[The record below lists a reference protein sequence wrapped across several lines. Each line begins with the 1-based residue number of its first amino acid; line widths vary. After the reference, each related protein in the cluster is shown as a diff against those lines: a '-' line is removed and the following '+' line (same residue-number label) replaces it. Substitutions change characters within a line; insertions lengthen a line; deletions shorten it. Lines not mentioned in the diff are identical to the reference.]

1 MSEETA
7 LKDFL
12 RKQARSLDSLLEL
25 TPAKNMFGEDV
36 SDQWQRKKQTPE
48 QKKAARM
55 AKLDPAN
62 WKSAKDVYDER
73 SAEAAKKRKREQ
85 EGQDESEEPSEQ
97 QGQPSKKQKSHANDA
112 TPKSKPVPT
121 EKLTER
127 IESDQLQ
134 NKNLKKKMKK
144 RAHRSEKN
152 QQKREQQE
160 ERKINPPTEVI
171 QSATNNDKTALP
183 EQSKPKKK
191 GPQSKKL
198 QAEGAS
204 PVASKD
210 VKKPKEKV
218 KPANTTP
225 EDLQQDNNAEDED
238 DEQDADDDEGA
249 WSDVEDEEVS
259 KVGQTESHSHDMVDD
274 DKDEDTEMVDAEST
288 ATSSEGVSE
297 ILSPPQDSA
306 ASSVS
311 SIVPPQIQPTK
322 STQQADVKSNEPQL
336 APPAN
341 TAQTDAERQA
351 ARERLQEQISQFRSQ
366 RKADDKPVRSRAEL
380 LAQRRQKEQERKA
393 AKKEQ
398 RRKEKEDEAKRQD
411 EEMAKRFSPG
421 GSGSLLASPRS
432 PMIDDGGSNAFT
444 FGRIAF
450 EDGTAFDAATGSA
463 AANKK
468 HKGPADPAT
477 ALKAAQ
483 AKQARVAGLDD
494 EKKQSI
500 EEKDMWLN
508 AKKKAHGERVKD
520 DTSLLKKALKRQ
532 EKQKQKSG
540 KDWDARVEG
549 VRSSQEAKQKKRTE
563 NLQKRKDEKGAK
575 KTGKKKVK
583 RPGFEGSFR
592 GRAGKS
598 KKS

>member
-1 MSEETA
+1 
-7 LKDFL
+7 
-12 RKQARSLDSLLEL
+12 
-25 TPAKNMFGEDV
+25 MFGEDV

-73 SAEAAKKRKREQ
+73 SAETAKKRKRDQ
-85 EGQDESEEPSEQ
+85 EGDEDNQKPVSQQEQ
-97 QGQPSKKQKSHANDA
+97 PNKKQKTKEQNAPHK
-112 TPKSKPVPT
+112 PKPT

-127 IESDQLQ
+127 LESDQLQ

-144 RAHRSEKN
+144 RAHKSEKN
-152 QQKREQQE
+152 QQKRAQKED
-160 ERKINPPTEVI
+160 RKIEKANVPPQSIEKTKSSKKESGKGKKQPVNTAREANKESSREAKRMK
-171 QSATNNDKTALP
+171 SATRSQLNPIDAEMPDQATA
-183 EQSKPKKK
+183 
-191 GPQSKKL
+191 
-198 QAEGAS
+198 
-204 PVASKD
+204 
-210 VKKPKEKV
+210 
-218 KPANTTP
+218 
-225 EDLQQDNNAEDED
+225 DED
-238 DEQDADDDEGA
+238 KEADDDEQA
-249 WSDVEDEEVS
+249 WSDAEEDLNEIERPDGDEHNAVGKSAVEDE
-259 KVGQTESHSHDMVDD
+259 DA
-274 DKDEDTEMVDAEST
+274 DEDEEMVDAISS
-288 ATSSEGVSE
+288 ATSSDGMPD
-297 ILSPPQDSA
+297 ILSPPQDSV

-311 SIVPPQIQPTK
+311 SLVP
-322 STQQADVKSNEPQL
+322 STQTRPAKNIQTFDKKTKTPEP
-336 APPAN
+336 
-341 TAQTDAERQA
+341 AQPENATPTDAERQA

-380 LAQRRQKEQERKA
+380 LAQRRQKEQERKV

-398 RRKEKEDEAKRQD
+398 KKKEKEEEAKRQD

-450 EDGTAFDAATGSA
+450 DDGTQFDATTGSA
-463 AANKK
+463 AATKK

-483 AKQARVAGLDD
+483 AKQARIAGLDD
-494 EKKQSI
+494 QKKQSI

-508 AKKKAHGERVKD
+508 AKKRAHGERVKD

-532 EKQKQKSG
+532 EKQKQRSE
-540 KDWDARVEG
+540 KDWDARTEG
-549 VRSSQEAKQKKRTE
+549 VRASQEAKQKKRTE
-563 NLQKRKDEKGAK
+563 NLQKREDEKGGK
-575 KTGKKKVK
+575 KTGSKKKVK

>member
-1 MSEETA
+1 
-7 LKDFL
+7 
-12 RKQARSLDSLLEL
+12 
-25 TPAKNMFGEDV
+25 MFGEDV

-85 EGQDESEEPSEQ
+85 EGDEESQEPTAQQEQ
-97 QGQPSKKQKSHANDA
+97 PVKKQKTTDNPAQ
-112 TPKSKPVPT
+112 PKPKPT

-127 IESDQLQ
+127 LDSDRLQ
-134 NKNLKKKMKK
+134 NMNLKKKMKK
-144 RAHRSEKN
+144 RAHRAEKK

-160 ERKINPPTEVI
+160 DPTSEKPASTT
-171 QSATNNDKTALP
+171 QNTTDKKSSPL
-183 EQSKPKKK
+183 EQ
-191 GPQSKKL
+191 
-198 QAEGAS
+198 
-204 PVASKD
+204 
-210 VKKPKEKV
+210 KKPSKWESRDNQEWAESASRTATKAKGEAKEEV
-218 KPANTTP
+218 VSTARPRQRPQTVG
-225 EDLQQDNNAEDED
+225 
-238 DEQDADDDEGA
+238 EQDVARAGEVEEVTGVEEG
-249 WSDVEDEEVS
+249 WSDVEEETSELGQEEASNDDEAVE
-259 KVGQTESHSHDMVDD
+259 DD
-274 DKDEDTEMVDAEST
+274 DKDEEMADADST
-288 ATSSEGVSE
+288 ATSSEGVPD
-297 ILSPPQDSA
+297 ILSPPHDSA
-306 ASSVS
+306 SSSVS
-311 SIVPPQIQPTK
+311 SVVPPAQTQPVKAARKPDTK
-322 STQQADVKSNEPQL
+322 NDESEPTQPMDAL
-336 APPAN
+336 
-341 TAQTDAERQA
+341 QTDAERQA
-351 ARERLQEQISQFRSQ
+351 ARQRLQEQISQFRSQ

-393 AKKEQ
+393 VKKEQ
-398 RRKEKEDEAKRQD
+398 RRKEKEEEAKRQD
-411 EEMAKRFSPG
+411 EEMARRFSPG

-450 EDGTAFDAATGSA
+450 DDGTQFDAATGSA

-483 AKQARVAGLDD
+483 AKQARVAALDD
-494 EKKQSI
+494 QKKQSI

-508 AKKKAHGERVKD
+508 AKKRAHGERVKD

-532 EKQKQKSG
+532 EKQKQRSG
-540 KDWDARVEG
+540 KDWDARLEG

-563 NLQKRKDEKGAK
+563 NLQKRKDEKGTK

-592 GRAGKS
+592 GRTGKS
-598 KKS
+598 KKN

>member
-48 QKKAARM
+48 QKKVARM

-85 EGQDESEEPSEQ
+85 EGNGESQEPETQQEQ
-97 QGQPSKKQKSHANDA
+97 PVKKQKTTDNHAQ
-112 TPKSKPVPT
+112 PKPKPKPT
-121 EKLTER
+121 EKLTDRLDSER
-127 IESDQLQ
+127 LQ
-134 NKNLKKKMKK
+134 NMNLKKKMKK
-144 RAHRSEKN
+144 RAHRAEKKQQRREQHEDPTSEEPAQIEQTATDKKSSPLE
-152 QQKREQQE
+152 QKKPSKRESREIQE
-160 ERKINPPTEVI
+160 QVGSASGVAQKERGKPRKEITPAARPQERPQKVEP
-171 QSATNNDKTALP
+171 QDEAVVDKH
-183 EQSKPKKK
+183 
-191 GPQSKKL
+191 
-198 QAEGAS
+198 
-204 PVASKD
+204 
-210 VKKPKEKV
+210 
-218 KPANTTP
+218 
-225 EDLQQDNNAEDED
+225 EDED
-238 DEQDADDDEGA
+238 KEVNGVDEA
-249 WSDVEDEEVS
+249 WSDVEEESSEFGQAEASNDDDEDEE
-259 KVGQTESHSHDMVDD
+259 MA
-274 DKDEDTEMVDAEST
+274 DADST
-288 ATSSEGVSE
+288 ATSSEGVPD
-297 ILSPPQDSA
+297 ILSPPHDSA
-306 ASSVS
+306 SSSVS
-311 SIVPPQIQPTK
+311 SVVPPAQTQSVKAAHKPDTK
-322 STQQADVKSNEPQL
+322 NESEPAQL
-336 APPAN
+336 MD
-341 TAQTDAERQA
+341 TVQTDAERQA
-351 ARERLQEQISQFRSQ
+351 ARQRLQEQISQFRSQ

-398 RRKEKEDEAKRQD
+398 RRKEKEEEAKRQD
-411 EEMAKRFSPG
+411 EEMARRFSPG

-432 PMIDDGGSNAFT
+432 PMIDDGGSNAFA

-450 EDGTAFDAATGSA
+450 DDGTQFDAATGSA

-483 AKQARVAGLDD
+483 AKQARVAALDD
-494 EKKQSI
+494 QKKQGI

-508 AKKKAHGERVKD
+508 AKKRAHGERVKD

-532 EKQKQKSG
+532 EKQKQRSG

-549 VRSSQEAKQKKRTE
+549 VRSSQEAKQKRRTE
-563 NLQKRKDEKGAK
+563 NLQKRKDEKGGK
-575 KTGKKKVK
+575 KTTSKKKVK

-598 KKS
+598 KKN

>member
-1 MSEETA
+1 
-7 LKDFL
+7 
-12 RKQARSLDSLLEL
+12 
-25 TPAKNMFGEDV
+25 MFGEDV

-85 EGQDESEEPSEQ
+85 EGNGESQDSTTLQEQ
-97 QGQPSKKQKSHANDA
+97 PVKKLKTADQNAQPQ
-112 TPKSKPVPT
+112 PKPKPT

-127 IESDQLQ
+127 LESDKLQ
-134 NKNLKKKMKK
+134 NVNLKKKMKK
-144 RAHRSEKN
+144 RAHRAEKK
-152 QQKREQQE
+152 QHKEEQ
-160 ERKINPPTEVI
+160 
-171 QSATNNDKTALP
+171 
-183 EQSKPKKK
+183 
-191 GPQSKKL
+191 
-198 QAEGAS
+198 
-204 PVASKD
+204 
-210 VKKPKEKV
+210 
-218 KPANTTP
+218 P
-225 EDLQQDNNAEDED
+225 EDLASEEPVQTTQIIPDKKPSPLEQKKPSKRELKGIKEQTDSPSQVVTKAKGKAKEALTPAARVQDKPQKIEKKGEASVDED
-238 DEQDADDDEGA
+238 GDVNGVEDA
-249 WSDVEDEEVS
+249 WSDVDEEANNDDEDEE
-259 KVGQTESHSHDMVDD
+259 MA
-274 DKDEDTEMVDAEST
+274 DADST
-288 ATSSEGVSE
+288 ATSSEGVPE
-297 ILSPPQDSA
+297 VLSPPHDSA
-306 ASSVS
+306 SSSVS
-311 SIVPPQIQPTK
+311 SVVP
-322 STQQADVKSNEPQL
+322 L
-336 APPAN
+336 
-341 TAQTDAERQA
+341 AQTQTAKAAQNPDTKVEESASAQPMDTVQTEAERQA
-351 ARERLQEQISQFRSQ
+351 ARQRLQEQISQFRSQ

-398 RRKEKEDEAKRQD
+398 RKKEKEEEAKLQD
-411 EEMAKRFSPG
+411 EEMARRFSPG

-450 EDGTAFDAATGSA
+450 DDGTQFDAATGSA
-463 AANKK
+463 AASKK

-483 AKQARVAGLDD
+483 AKQARVAALDD
-494 EKKQSI
+494 QKKQSI

-508 AKKKAHGERVKD
+508 AKKRAHGERVKD

-532 EKQKQKSG
+532 EKQKQRSG
-540 KDWDARVEG
+540 KDWDTRLEG
-549 VRSSQEAKQKKRTE
+549 VRSSQEARQKKRTE
-563 NLQKRKDEKGAK
+563 NLQKRKDEKGSK

-583 RPGFEGSFR
+583 RPGFEGSFK

>member
-1 MSEETA
+1 M
-7 LKDFL
+7 

-85 EGQDESEEPSEQ
+85 EGDEESQEPATQQEQ
-97 QGQPSKKQKSHANDA
+97 PVKKQKTTDNHAQPKPK
-112 TPKSKPVPT
+112 PKST

-127 IESDQLQ
+127 LDSERLQ
-134 NKNLKKKMKK
+134 NMNLKKKMKK
-144 RAHRSEKN
+144 RAHRAEKK
-152 QQKREQQE
+152 QQKREQHEDPTSEQAAHIKQTATDKKSSPLEQNKPSKRESRDKQE
-160 ERKINPPTEVI
+160 QVGSTSGVAQKERGKPRKEIT
-171 QSATNNDKTALP
+171 LP
-183 EQSKPKKK
+183 AR
-191 GPQSKKL
+191 PQQRPQKV
-198 QAEGAS
+198 EG
-204 PVASKD
+204 
-210 VKKPKEKV
+210 
-218 KPANTTP
+218 
-225 EDLQQDNNAEDED
+225 QDED
-238 DEQDADDDEGA
+238 KEVNGVEEA
-249 WSDVEDEEVS
+249 WSDVEDESGEFGLGEASNDDEAV
-259 KVGQTESHSHDMVDD
+259 EDD
-274 DKDEDTEMVDAEST
+274 DEDEEMADADST
-288 ATSSEGVSE
+288 ATSSEGVPD
-297 ILSPPQDSA
+297 ILSPPHDSA
-306 ASSVS
+306 SSSVS
-311 SIVPPQIQPTK
+311 SVVPPAQTQPVKAAHKPDTK
-322 STQQADVKSNEPQL
+322 NESE
-336 APPAN
+336 PAQPVD
-341 TAQTDAERQA
+341 TVQTDAERQA
-351 ARERLQEQISQFRSQ
+351 ARQRLQEQISQFRSQ

-398 RRKEKEDEAKRQD
+398 RRKEKEEEAKRQD
-411 EEMAKRFSPG
+411 EEMARRFSPG

-450 EDGTAFDAATGSA
+450 DDGTQFDAATGSA

-483 AKQARVAGLDD
+483 AKQARVAALDD
-494 EKKQSI
+494 QKKQGI

-508 AKKKAHGERVKD
+508 AKKRAHGERVKD

-532 EKQKQKSG
+532 EKEKQRSG
-540 KDWDARVEG
+540 KDWDARLEG
-549 VRSSQEAKQKKRTE
+549 VRSSQEAKQKKRTA
-563 NLQKRKDEKGAK
+563 NLQKRRDEKGAK
-575 KTGKKKVK
+575 TTGKKKVK

-598 KKS
+598 KKK